1 MKLTKSGIDLLT
13 CPPGKRDAM
22 FSDDEVKGFAV
33 RVTATGSKVFVFN
46 YSKNGRSK
54 RVKLGAYGDLTV
66 ASARK
71 LAETYR
77 GRVIAGGD
85 PAEDKRAQALAA
97 EAILAAQAEQAAA
110 DALTLGVL
118 IGRWQENSL
127 KDASDSYRK
136 EAPQRLR
143 TGLSAL
149 LGRPAHALTV
159 AEVQARLDE
168 VAQDHPTNARR
179 IKAYGRAMYG
189 WAEKRNLVEG
199 NPFARVIVEGREVSR
214 DRVLSDRELG
224 EYWRAASLMPYP
236 FGPFFQLL
244 ALTLQ
249 RRTEV
254 AGMRWAEIAPDW
266 SEWTIPAERT
276 KNGKAHVVHLSA
288 EARHVLAGIHRQIDA
303 KTGHTSEFVLSG
315 TGKTPVSGFS
325 MATKRLKAQI
335 MQERAETEAEGQKIA
350 GKKPS
355 ALPAPGWHLHDLRR
369 TGVTVMAR
377 LKIGPH
383 VADRVLNHVEGTI
396 SGVTAV
402 YQRHEFLT
410 ERAAALDIWAAH
422 VLRVAENSG
431 IEGLG
436 DNVVPLWR

>member
-13 CPPGKRDAM
+13 CPPEKRDVM

-33 RVTATGSKVFVFN
+33 RVTSKGSKVFLFN

-66 ASARK
+66 AQARK
-71 LAETYR
+71 LAETLR
-77 GRVIAGGD
+77 GRVIAEED
-85 PAEDKRAQALAA
+85 PAEDKKAQAQAV
-97 EAILAAQAEQAAA
+97 EAMLAAQAEQAAA

-118 IGRWQENSL
+118 IDRWQENSL
-127 KDASDSYRK
+127 KDASASYRK

-143 TGLSAL
+143 SSLPAL
-149 LGRPAHALTV
+149 LARPAHALKV

-224 EYWRAASLMPYP
+224 EYWRAAALIPYP

-254 AGMRWAEIAPDW
+254 AGMRWDEIAPDW

-276 KNGKAHVVHLSA
+276 KNGKAHVVHLSDA
-288 EARHVLAGIHRQIDA
+288 TRRVLAGIHRQIDA
-303 KTGHTSEFVLSG
+303 KTGHISPFVLSG

-325 MATKRLKAQI
+325 VATKRLKALI
-335 MQERAETEAEGQKIA
+335 MLERAGNEAESQKIA
-350 GKKPS
+350 GKNPS
-355 ALPAPGWHLHDLRR
+355 ALPALGWHLHDLRR

-383 VADRVLNHVEGTI
+383 VADRVLNHIEGTI
-396 SGVTAV
+396 SGVAAV
-402 YQRHEFLT
+402 YQRHEFLR
-410 ERAAALDIWAAH
+410 ERAAALDAWAAY
-422 VLRVAENSG
+422 VLNAADGTGFEPTVG
-431 IEGLG
+431 
-436 DNVVPLWR
+436 NVVQLQR